1 MPGAIINDSWWK
13 EGVVYQIYP
22 ASFKDSNDDGI
33 GDLEGIIQKLDY
45 IRDLGTTIVWICP
58 HFDSPQV
65 DMGYG
70 AQHESTSDEL
80 ATDSLQTSETTK
92 QSTNHTEPS
101 PTASA

>member
-1 MPGAIINDSWWK
+1 MPGRLLEGDADAWWK

-22 ASFKDSNDDGI
+22 ASYNDSNNDGM

-45 IRDLGTTIVWICP
+45 IKSLGVTIVWICP

-70 AQHESTSDEL
+70 REL
-80 ATDSLQTSETTK
+80 A
-92 QSTNHTEPS
+92 
-101 PTASA
+101 